1 METAQTS
8 IQATD
13 EVMEKTIPA
22 SGPAAPAP
30 TKDFDLLLV
39 VCRALFY
46 PLMALAIFLV
56 TVPVYLLFK
65 VSISNPSELL
75 TQHPTFWIN
84 QVTFKHWA
92 NVLGSSELWGPL
104 TKSLTV
110 ATVTTVVAVIVAAP
124 AAYVI
129 ARLPRKIRYTT
140 ILSLLFTRMFPDVLI
155 ALPIAITFLKL
166 NLMDTTTGLVFAH
179 LIANLPFLAWIL
191 VGTFET
197 IPKALEEAAAV
208 DGCSRFGALMRV
220 VFPAAMP
227 GIMVGAMFVWL
238 NSWNEFTYAVYLSTA
253 NKTLPLQTFFY
264 QAKGSWFDSAAYA
277 TVLTIPV
284 ILITFALQ
292 KYLVSGSLSGAV
304 KG

>member
-1 METAQTS
+1 MQTTQTS
-8 IQATD
+8 TQGTD
-13 EVMEKTIPA
+13 QVLEKTIPGA
-22 SGPAAPAP
+22 GPAAPKLEQD
-30 TKDFDLLLV
+30 TDLFLIA
-39 VCRALFY
+39 CRALFW
-46 PLMALAIFLV
+46 PAIALALFLT

-65 VSISNPSELL
+65 VSISKPAELL
-75 TQHPTFWIN
+75 TQHPTFWIS
-84 QVTFKHWA
+84 QPTFKHWA
-92 NVLGSSELWGPL
+92 NVLGSPELWEPL
-104 TKSLTV
+104 SKSLMV
-110 ATVTTVVAVIVAAP
+110 ATLTTVISVAIAAP

-129 ARLPRKIRYTT
+129 ARFPRKVRYTT

-155 ALPIAITFLKL
+155 ALPVAIVFMKMG
-166 NLMDTTTGLVFAH
+166 LMDTVPGLVFAH
-179 LIANLPFLAWIL
+179 LIGNLPFLAWIL

-197 IPKALEEAAAV
+197 IPKALEEAATV
-208 DGCSRFGALMRV
+208 DGCSRFQALMQV
-220 VFPAAMP
+220 VFPAATP

-238 NSWNEFTYAVYLSTA
+238 NSWNEFTYAMYLSTA

-277 TVLTIPV
+277 TILTIPV

>member
-1 METAQTS
+1 MQTV
-8 IQATD
+8 QPTTGTD
-13 EVMEKTIPA
+13 EVLEKTVP
-22 SGPAAPAP
+22 SLKPPAPA
-30 TKDFDLLLV
+30 TKDTDLLLIA
-39 VCRALFY
+39 CRALFW
-46 PLMALAIFLV
+46 PTLALAIALV
-56 TVPVYLLFK
+56 TIPVYLLFK
-65 VSISNPSELL
+65 VSISQPSELL
-75 TQHPTFWIN
+75 TQHPTFWFHA
-84 QVTFKHWA
+84 VTLKHWA
-92 NVLGSSELWGPL
+92 GVLTSPELYGPL
-104 TKSLTV
+104 TKSVLV
-110 ATVTTVVAVIVAAP
+110 ATFTTVVAVAVAAP
-124 AAYVI
+124 AAYVV
-129 ARLPRKIRYTT
+129 ARLPRKIRYAT

-155 ALPIAITFLKL
+155 ALPVAITFGRWGLI
-166 NLMDTTTGLVFAH
+166 DTIPGLVLAH
-179 LIANLPFLAWIL
+179 LISNLPFLAWIL

-197 IPKALEEAAAV
+197 IPKALEESASV
-208 DGCSRFGALMRV
+208 DGCTRFGALMRV
-220 VFPAAMP
+220 VFPAATP